1 MKDREHTE
9 KRILEAVGSII
20 ENDGFEKIGVNAIA
34 QRAGVSKMLI
44 YRYFRGIDELIA
56 QYLLQKDYWAN
67 TDMNIIKPSDIG
79 GSLKRLFREQVIRLR
94 NDITLK
100 RLCRWELSTENE
112 NISRLRER
120 REQNGCNLIKR
131 VSQLTCSQDSEVAS
145 LASIISASISY
156 LSLMEERNPIYNGID
171 LRSDNGWEQI
181 IKGIDLIIDLWIKF
195 NNEKNIYN
203 IYYIHRNN
211 EQHIR
216 PKHRLSVYD
225 RTCGKSSIRT

>member
-1 MKDREHTE
+1 MPLLNGNILFKKEMKDRELTE
-9 KRILEAVGSII
+9 KIILGAVGNII
-20 ENDGFEKIGVNAIA
+20 ENDGFEKLGVNAIA
-34 QRAGVSKMLI
+34 QRAGASKVLI
-44 YRYFRGIDELIA
+44 YRYFGGIDELIA
-56 QYLLQKDYWAN
+56 QYLFRKDYWAN
-67 TDMNIIKPSDIG
+67 TDMDIIKSSDIG
-79 GSLKRLFREQVIRLR
+79 GSLKRLFKEQIIRLR

-156 LSLMEERNPIYNGID
+156 LSLMEERNPIYNSID

-181 IKGIDLIIDLWIKF
+181 TKGVDLIIDLWIK
-195 NNEKNIYN
+195 EI
-203 IYYIHRNN
+203 
-211 EQHIR
+211 QH
-216 PKHRLSVYD
+216 
-225 RTCGKSSIRT
+225 

>member
-67 TDMNIIKPSDIG
+67 TDMDIIKPSDIG
-79 GSLKRLFREQVIRLR
+79 GSLKRLFKEQIIRLR

-131 VSQLTCSQDSEVAS
+131 VSQLTCSQDSEVSS
-145 LASIISASISY
+145 LASIISASM
-156 LSLMEERNPIYNGID
+156 MEERNPIYNGID

-181 IKGIDLIIDLWIKF
+181 TKGIDSIIDLWIK
-195 NNEKNIYN
+195 EI
-203 IYYIHRNN
+203 
-211 EQHIR
+211 QQ
-216 PKHRLSVYD
+216 
-225 RTCGKSSIRT
+225 

>member
-1 MKDREHTE
+1 
-9 KRILEAVGSII
+9 
-20 ENDGFEKIGVNAIA
+20 
-34 QRAGVSKMLI
+34 MLI

-67 TDMNIIKPSDIG
+67 TDMDIIKPSDIG
-79 GSLKRLFREQVIRLR
+79 GSLKRLFKEQIIRLR

-181 IKGIDLIIDLWIKF
+181 TKGVDLIIDLWIK
-195 NNEKNIYN
+195 EI
-203 IYYIHRNN
+203 
-211 EQHIR
+211 QQ
-216 PKHRLSVYD
+216 
-225 RTCGKSSIRT
+225 

>member
-1 MKDREHTE
+1 MKDRELTE

-44 YRYFRGIDELIA
+44 YRYFGGIDELIA

-67 TDMNIIKPSDIG
+67 TDMDIIKPSDIG
-79 GSLKRLFREQVIRLR
+79 GSLKRLFKEQIIRLR

-156 LSLMEERNPIYNGID
+156 LALMEERNPIYNGID

-181 IKGIDLIIDLWIKF
+181 TKG
-195 NNEKNIYN
+195 
-203 IYYIHRNN
+203 
-211 EQHIR
+211 
-216 PKHRLSVYD
+216 
-225 RTCGKSSIRT
+225 